1 MYLKQIKAVGFKS
14 FAEKTIIDFDQDLTA
29 IVGPNGSGKSNV
41 VDAVR
46 WVLGEQSVKTLRG
59 EGNMTDVI
67 FSGSKS
73 RTPSNSATVTLLF
86 DNSDSYFPLEFSEI
100 SIKRKVYKTGE
111 NEYYLNNEK
120 CRLKDIIN
128 LILDTGM
135 GKDAFNVIS
144 QGDIQEILS
153 NKPEER
159 RIIFEEAAGVL
170 KYKKRK
176 EEALRKLDKT
186 HFNIQ
191 RINDILNEIEG
202 QLEPLKEQSEK
213 AKIYVDAKK
222 ELESVEI
229 SLIVHDIEKFNNEY
243 QIAKDQIDSLNDE
256 LSEMSETSSSVD
268 AEVESKKLELMKL
281 NDKFRKSQEKYL
293 EISKEVER
301 LNGQKILL
309 TEQGRYQSEDTKLHD
324 QLIFVQEKKLSLV
337 NQIKALESELNSN
350 QIKKNDYFKQI
361 EKLSE
366 LKNESNLNSQKY
378 QENLENFNKE
388 KMMLIHK
395 NNIIESALENNSFL
409 PRGISSVL
417 NNPKLRGIH
426 NTIGNLLKVDEN
438 HSLAIDVAL
447 GGSSNF
453 IVVDDERKA
462 SEAISY
468 LKENSLGRVTFFP
481 LNIIKRK
488 FVDKEVLNQLHK
500 ENNFIDLAS
509 NLVSFDSQYEEIIL
523 NQLGNVLVAK
533 DITSANEISKKINHR
548 YKIVTL
554 DGEVI
559 HVGGSLTGGTLN
571 NKNSLLSQKQELKQ
585 NEIQIKVLE
594 TKIENLMKTKSKT
607 NQEANQIN
615 QEFNNVKTLQA
626 VIEELI
632 NKQSEEVIEL
642 KNQEQ
647 EQEMLLA
654 NLNSIVGNNWD
665 DREEKI
671 LNDYYEQL
679 NQKQILEKEINDYRQ
694 KIETISEKIS
704 DSEKDVKKQNSLS
717 FSKQNI
723 LKEQEIKV
731 NRLDVKLDNLL
742 NTLNED
748 YSLTYEKAKED
759 FILMIPENDARKIV
773 NQNKKIMK
781 DLGIVNI
788 AAIEEF
794 ERINERYIFL
804 NDQKNDLFK
813 AENTLLEI
821 IKEMD
826 NVMKDSFINTF
837 DKIAHEFKITFKELF
852 GGGEACLKLTDT
864 QNILETGIDIV
875 ALPPGKKLQHLS
887 LLSGGEKSLTA
898 IAILFA
904 ILKVRP
910 VPFCILDEVEAALDD
925 SNVVGFGQFL
935 LKLKSKTQFILITH
949 KKKTMEYV
957 DKLYGITMQESG
969 VSKLVSV
976 KLAEN
981 KNEN

>member
-14 FAEKTIIDFDQDLTA
+14 FAEKTIIDFDQELTA

-73 RTPSNSATVTLLF
+73 RIPSNSASVTLIF
-86 DNSDSYFPLEFSEI
+86 DNSDLYFPLEFSEI

-111 NEYYLNNEK
+111 NEYYINNEK
-120 CRLKDIIN
+120 CRLKDVIN
-128 LILDTGM
+128 LVLDTGM

-176 EEALRKLDKT
+176 EEALRKLERT

-229 SLIVHDIEKFNNEY
+229 SLIVYDIEQFNKEY
-243 QIAKDQIDSLNDE
+243 QTVKYQIDSLNDE
-256 LSEMSETSSSVD
+256 LSKLSETSSSVD
-268 AEVESKKLELMKL
+268 VTVESQKVELMKI
-281 NDKFRKSQEKYL
+281 NDKLRIAQSRFL
-293 EISKEVER
+293 EISKEVEK

-309 TEQGRYQSEDTKLHD
+309 TEQGRYQSEDTKIHD
-324 QLIFVQEKKLSLV
+324 QLISVQEKRLSLI
-337 NQIKALESELNSN
+337 NQNKVITSELSDN
-350 QIKKNDYFKQI
+350 QSKRDDYLKQI
-361 EKLSE
+361 ELKTKSKDDINLKLNKTIE
-366 LKNESNLNSQKY
+366 YLNNLNQ
-378 QENLENFNKE
+378 E

-395 NNIIESALENNSFL
+395 NSIIESAMENNSFL
-409 PRGISSVL
+409 PRGITSVL

-426 NTIGNLLKVDEN
+426 NTIGNLIQVDESY
-438 HSLAIDVAL
+438 SLAVDVAL
-447 GGSSNF
+447 GGSSSF

-462 SEAISY
+462 SEAIFY
-468 LKENSLGRVTFFP
+468 LKENKLGRVTFFP

-488 FVDKEVLNQLHK
+488 YIEKEVLTLLK
-500 ENNFIDLAS
+500 AEASFIDLAS
-509 NLVSFDSQYEEIIL
+509 NLVTFDSQYEEIIL

-533 DITSANEISKKINHR
+533 DIDSANEISKKINHR
-548 YKIVTL
+548 YKVVTL

-571 NKNSLLSQKQELKQ
+571 NKTNVFSQKQELRQ
-585 NEIQIKVLE
+585 NELQIKSLE
-594 TKIENLMKTKSKT
+594 IKISNYINEKTKYNEELSIINEDFNKIKT
-607 NQEANQIN
+607 NQ
-615 QEFNNVKTLQA
+615 V

-632 NKQSEEVIEL
+632 NQKSAEL
-642 KNQEQ
+642 LKLNNEQQ

-671 LNDYYEQL
+671 LNEYYNQL
-679 NQKQILEKEINDYRQ
+679 NEKQLLEKEINEYKI
-694 KIETISEKIS
+694 KIETINEKIS
-704 DSEKDVKKQNSLS
+704 ESEKDAKRQISLS
-717 FSKQNI
+717 FSKQNV
-723 LKEQEIKV
+723 LKEAEIKV

-742 NTLNED
+742 NTLNEE
-748 YSLTYEKAKED
+748 YSLTYEKAKENY
-759 FILMIPENDARKIV
+759 ILMIPEIEARKTV

-788 AAIEEF
+788 AAIEEY
-794 ERINERYIFL
+794 ERINERYSFL
-804 NDQKNDLFK
+804 NEQKNDLFK

-821 IKEMD
+821 INEMD
-826 NVMKDSFINTF
+826 NVMKDSFLNTF
-837 DKIAHEFKITFKELF
+837 NKIANEFKITFKELF
-852 GGGEACLKLTDT
+852 GGGEACLKLTDP

-887 LLSGGEKSLTA
+887 LLSGGEKTLTA
-898 IAILFA
+898 IAILFS

-925 SNVVGFGQFL
+925 ANVIGFGQFL
-935 LKLKSKTQFILITH
+935 LTLKSKIQFILITH

-976 KLAEN
+976 KLTEN

>member
-14 FAEKTIIDFDQDLTA
+14 FAEKTMIDFDQDLTA

-73 RTPSNSATVTLLF
+73 RMPSNSATVTLLF

-191 RINDILNEIEG
+191 RINDILNEIES

-213 AKIYVDAKK
+213 AKIYVNAKK

-268 AEVESKKLELMKL
+268 AEVESQKLELMKL

-324 QLIFVQEKKLSLV
+324 QLIFVQEKKLSLI
-337 NQIKALESELNSN
+337 NQIKSLESELNSN
-350 QIKKNDYFKQI
+350 QIKKADYFKQI

-366 LKNESNLNSQKY
+366 LKNESNLKSQKY

-426 NTIGNLLKVDEN
+426 NTIGNLLKVDES

-453 IVVDDERKA
+453 IVVDDEKKA

-468 LKENSLGRVTFFP
+468 LKENSLGRATFFP

-571 NKNSLLSQKQELKQ
+571 SKNSLLSQKQELKQ

-626 VIEELI
+626 VTEELI

-704 DSEKDVKKQNSLS
+704 DSEKDAKKQNSLS

-852 GGGEACLKLTDT
+852 GGGEACLKLTDP

-925 SNVVGFGQFL
+925 SNVVGFGKFL

>member
-14 FAEKTIIDFDQDLTA
+14 FAEKTMIDFDQDLTA

-73 RTPSNSATVTLLF
+73 RMPSNSATVTLLF

-186 HFNIQ
+186 HLNIQ

-213 AKIYVDAKK
+213 AKIYVNAKK

-268 AEVESKKLELMKL
+268 AEVESQKLELMKL

-324 QLIFVQEKKLSLV
+324 QLIFVQEKKLSLI
-337 NQIKALESELNSN
+337 NQIKSLESELNSN
-350 QIKKNDYFKQI
+350 QIKKADYFKQI

-426 NTIGNLLKVDEN
+426 NTIGNLLKVDES

-453 IVVDDERKA
+453 IVVDDEKKA

-626 VIEELI
+626 VTEELI

-852 GGGEACLKLTDT
+852 GGGEACLKLTDP

-935 LKLKSKTQFILITH
+935 LKLKTKTQFILITH